1 MKTVPPNGY
10 VLVTGASR
18 GLGRAL
24 VDALRECGLSVA
36 DVSRH
41 SGISLDIPKEPPLH
55 REISADVTDMPS
67 VDRELDRLFGEWGYP
82 RMVVHNA
89 GVLRYRGVSW
99 KEPDESVRE
108 TLDVNI
114 LAPVLWVSRTVPG
127 MIAAGRGGQVF
138 LSSTVGREYRTG
150 WGSYA
155 LSKWSVEALSANL
168 SRELPDPL
176 YCFTLNPGPIAT
188 DMRRRAY
195 PENDPAVPR
204 PPEAVARPMAL
215 FFRDLVEFGGR
226 SYNGSKLNLDAIE
239 GGRV

>member
-10 VLVTGASR
+10 VLVTGTSR

-24 VDALRECGLSVA
+24 VDALRDCGLSVA
-36 DVSRH
+36 AVSRH
-41 SGISLDIPKEPPLH
+41 TGPFPGMRKDPPFH
-55 REISADVTDMPS
+55 RKISADVTDMPS
-67 VDRELDRLFGEWGYP
+67 VDRELARLFGEWGAP

-99 KEPDESVRE
+99 KESDESVRE
-108 TLDVNI
+108 TFDVNI

-188 DMRRRAY
+188 DMRRMAY
-195 PENDPAVPR
+195 PENDPAAPR
-204 PPEAVARPMAL
+204 PPEAAARPMAL
-215 FFRDLVEFGGR
+215 FFRDLVERGGR

-239 GGRV
+239 GDKV